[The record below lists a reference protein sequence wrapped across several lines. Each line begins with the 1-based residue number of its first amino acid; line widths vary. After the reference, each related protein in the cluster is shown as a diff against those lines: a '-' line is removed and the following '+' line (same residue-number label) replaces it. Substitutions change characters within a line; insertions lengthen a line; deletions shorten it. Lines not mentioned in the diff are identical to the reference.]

1 MLNAGV
7 MDSLS
12 VLVVDDSALMRNLVG
27 KMINATKGLR
37 VAASASNGAEA
48 LEKLPLLDL
57 DIIVLDIEMPV
68 MNGIE
73 FLRRRK
79 TAGIKI
85 PVVVLSS
92 IAEKGAAVTIEALSL
107 GASDFVQKPS
117 GSESLNIAS
126 VKDQVVEKLFAY
138 GNRYRKYFKK
148 KPPVKLLADGTSA
161 SGGEEQRRLVTPV
174 RRTGKIELI
183 CIGVSTGG
191 PDALRV
197 VFSSIDA
204 DLKVPMCVV
213 QHMPQGFTK
222 EFARSLDKICP
233 LDVVEASD
241 GDELVA
247 GRILIAR
254 GASHLEVEKRD
265 NGRAFARLSSSP
277 PVCGHKPSADVLF
290 GSAAVVFQNHVLGVI
305 MTGMGK
311 DGATQLGTIY
321 REGGLTLGQDEAT
334 SIVYGMPRVA
344 YELGYVMEQV
354 PLERMGQRIS
364 EAAKRG
370 RL

>member
-1 MLNAGV
+1 

-37 VAASASNGAEA
+37 VAGSAANGAEA
-48 LEKLPLLDL
+48 LEKLPLLDV
-57 DIIVLDIEMPV
+57 DVIVLDIEMPV

-79 TAGIKI
+79 AAGIKI

-126 VKDQVVEKLFAY
+126 VKDQVVEKLFGY
-138 GNRYRKYFKK
+138 GNRFRKYFKK
-148 KPPVKLLADGTSA
+148 KPPVKLLADGKSA
-161 SGGEEQRRLVTPV
+161 AGVAGERRLVTPV

-197 VFSSIDA
+197 VFSTIDA
-204 DLKVPMCVV
+204 DLKVPVCVV
-213 QHMPQGFTK
+213 QHMPEGFTK

-233 LDVVEASD
+233 LDVIEASD
-241 GDELVA
+241 GVELSA
-247 GRILIAR
+247 GRIVIAR
-254 GASHLEVEKRD
+254 GAAHLEVEKRD
-265 NGRAFARLSSSP
+265 GRAFARLSSAP

-290 GSAAVVFQNHVLGVI
+290 ASAAVVFQNHVLGVI

-311 DGATQLGTIY
+311 DGSTQLGTIY

-334 SIVYGMPRVA
+334 SVVYGMPRVA